1 MEATGSLPAP
11 LGTLSA
17 RYGADAPAVLEQLKR
32 TNECSS
38 PIALV
43 GERLTIDRETGE
55 ILDRYGSDQEPT
67 GVVLVPC
74 RNRRASRCPAC
85 SHVYRG
91 DAFAL
96 TRAGLAGDEAK
107 GVPAALADHP
117 RVFATFTA
125 PSFGPVHRR
134 VVRPGVVLPCRGRP
148 EDPVCSHGRAVAC
161 GLRHDEHDPALGQ
174 AICPDCF
181 DYAGAVLWNAYM
193 PVLWRRTIT
202 YLPRVLASKV
212 GLSGAALQGACRI
225 RFAKVA
231 EFQRRGLVHLHVIFR
246 LDGPDQRVEAPP
258 DWATTELLAEVVART
273 AAQTSLTI
281 ARPDDGKLSICW
293 GAQMHVR
300 AIRPGAEGEGSD
312 AAVSGYVAKYA
323 TKAAESAGGLDRRI
337 RSEFEIAHLAA
348 SDHARRLV
356 LACWDIGGIREFE
369 HLRLR
374 EWAHMLG
381 FRGHFLTKARRYSVT
396 FGELRS
402 ARMRYRAEL
411 AAIARGDAGQSLGD
425 RCSAL
430 VVGQFAFAEMGPAVV
445 SPEEREAVHEC
456 A

>member
-1 MEATGSLPAP
+1 MEALSSLPAS

-17 RYGADAPAVLEQLKR
+17 RYGADALAVLEQLKR

-55 ILDRYGSDQEPT
+55 IIDRYGSDQEPT
-67 GVVLVPC
+67 GVVLLPC

-107 GVPAALADHP
+107 GVPTALADHP

-134 VVRPGVVLPCRGRP
+134 VVRAGVVLPCRQRRD
-148 EDPVCSHGRAVAC
+148 DPVCSHGRAAAC

-181 DYAGAVLWNAYM
+181 DYTGAVLWNAFM

-202 YLPRVLASKV
+202 NLSRVLASRV
-212 GLSGAALQGACRI
+212 GLSAAIPQGSCRI

-258 DWATTELLAEVVART
+258 DGATTELLADVVAR
-273 AAQTSLTI
+273 AAARTWLSIT
-281 ARPDDGKLSICW
+281 RPDGGRLSIRW

-300 AIRPGAEGEGSD
+300 AIRPGDDGEDSD

-337 RSEFEIAHLAA
+337 RSEFEISHLAV
-348 SDHARRLV
+348 SGHARRLMV
-356 LACWDIGGIREFE
+356 ACWGIGGIPEFE

-396 FGELRS
+396 FGELRA

-411 AAIARGDAGQSLGD
+411 ALIARGDADDSL
-425 RCSAL
+425 RNRRSAL
-430 VVGQFAFAEMGPAVV
+430 VVGGFAFAGAGRAVV
-445 SPEEREAVHEC
+445 SPHEKGGRP
-456 A
+456 

>member
-1 MEATGSLPAP
+1 MEAPGSLPSSLSA
-11 LGTLSA
+11 LSA
-17 RYGADAPAVLEQLKR
+17 RYGTDALAVLEQLKR
-32 TNECSS
+32 TNDCSS

-55 ILDRYGSDQEPT
+55 IIDRYGSDQEPT
-67 GVVLVPC
+67 GVVLLPC

-85 SHVYRG
+85 SHVYGG

-96 TRAGLAGDEAK
+96 TRAGLAGDEAR

-117 RVFATFTA
+117 RVFATLTA
-125 PSFGPVHRR
+125 PSFGSVHRR
-134 VVRPGVVLPCRGRP
+134 VVRAGVVLPCRQRRD
-148 EDPVCSHGRAVAC
+148 DPICSHGRAAAC
-161 GLRHDEHDPALGQ
+161 RLRHDELDPALGQ

-181 DYAGAVLWNAYM
+181 DYEGAVLWNAFM

-202 YLPRVLASKV
+202 NLPRVLASRF
-212 GLSGAALQGACRI
+212 GLSAAIPQGSCRV

-258 DWATTELLAEVVART
+258 DGATTELLADVVAG
-273 AAQTSLTI
+273 AAARTSLSIT
-281 ARPDDGKLSICW
+281 RPDGGRLSIRW

-300 AIRPGAEGEGSD
+300 AIRPGDEGEDAD

-323 TKAAESAGGLDRRI
+323 TKAAERAGGLDRRI
-337 RSEFEIAHLAA
+337 RSEFEIAHLAV
-348 SDHARRLV
+348 SDHARRLMV
-356 LACWDIGGIREFE
+356 ACWRVGGLPEFE

-411 AAIARGDAGQSLGD
+411 ALIARGDADDSL
-425 RCSAL
+425 RNRPSAL
-430 VVGQFAFAEMGPAVV
+430 VVRRFTFAGAARAVV
-445 SPEEREAVHEC
+445 SPHETGGRP
-456 A
+456 